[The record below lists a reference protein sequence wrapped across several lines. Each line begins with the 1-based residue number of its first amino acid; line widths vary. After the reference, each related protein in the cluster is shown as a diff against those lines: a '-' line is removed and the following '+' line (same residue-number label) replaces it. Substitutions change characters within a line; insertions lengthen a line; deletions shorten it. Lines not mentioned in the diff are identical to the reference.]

1 MNRIDAN
8 EMIPVDVMSISYHP
22 TNKGYVVLLKEQN
35 GNRHLPIIVGELEAH
50 SIAVTLEGRK
60 LKRPLTHDLMIDTL
74 EAVGGKIKRVSITII
89 REGTFY
95 AEIIIQ
101 SSYND
106 ELQFD
111 SRPSDA
117 ISLSLRANVPIFV
130 SEAILQNASLE
141 NMADDIHYKVPDD
154 VDSSNFSLTEI
165 LVKLKIAMEHAID
178 EENYETAA
186 KLRDRIKQLDG

>member
-165 LVKLKIAMEHAID
+165 LVKLKISMEHAID